1 MGKSLLLWSNL
12 MSAQDLRVL
21 ILSQESILGKHPHAF
36 IHDPDA
42 AQCMKVST
50 VLCIPLY
57 LAKNLPRSSDTFLT
71 LPSLTCQA
79 FASYTRFSSPV

>member
-21 ILSQESILGKHPHAF
+21 ILSQESTLVKHPHAF

-50 VLCIPLY
+50 VLCIYLVYIWLKICPDPLTPFLHY
-57 LAKNLPRSSDTFLT
+57 LL
-71 LPSLTCQA
+71 
-79 FASYTRFSSPV
+79 